1 MSENPEGLTRRVA
14 RFVSTTRDAEIPRSV
29 FEHARVALLDWYG
42 VTIAGKDDPLVS
54 KLTRVADREG
64 GNEQAT
70 LLGQGVRKTAS
81 QAALINGAAS
91 HALDYDD
98 TFAFFLGHPS
108 VTLFPSVLALAEWK
122 GKKGRELL
130 TAYLVGFRAGSA
142 LGSYAGVGHYLA
154 GWHGT
159 STIGHLAS
167 ASACARLLG
176 LDEERTVHA
185 LGIAATQASGLK
197 RVFGTMCKP
206 FHAGKCSQAGLN
218 SALLAAEGFTSAEDA
233 LEGPQGFFEVLRGD
247 KNEGVLDTLG
257 RTWDIEGLA
266 QKYHASCHATHSPIE
281 AARQIV
287 NEKGLALSEIR
298 SITVRSS
305 EMALSAAHRVEGAT
319 TGLEGKFSI
328 PYCVANALLR
338 GNTGMQAFTDERVR
352 DPEVQAFMKKIALVK
367 DEKKLALEADVEMET
382 VTGEVHSAS
391 SDILQQVP
399 PLEVKR
405 EKLRAKF
412 EDLCGPVLGER
423 RTAEIRDAIL
433 RLDELD
439 DIRPLFAS

>member
-1 MSENPEGLTRRVA
+1 MEESPEGLTRRIA
-14 RFVSTTRDAEIPRSV
+14 GFVSRTRDADIPEPV
-29 FEHARVALLDWYG
+29 YEHAKVALLDWYA
-42 VTIAGKDDPLVS
+42 VTMAGKGDPLVR
-54 KLTRVADREG
+54 KLTDLADQEG

-70 LLGQGVRKTAS
+70 LLGQGIRKTAS
-81 QAALINGAAS
+81 QATLINGAAS

-98 TFAFFLGHPS
+98 SLAFFLGHPS
-108 VTLFPSVLALAEWK
+108 VTLFPSVLALSEWK
-122 GKKGRELL
+122 GKKGKELL
-130 TAYLVGFRAGSA
+130 TAYIIGFRAGSA
-142 LGSYAGVGHYLA
+142 LGSYAGLGHYMK

-176 LDEERTVHA
+176 LDAGLTTYA

-218 SALLAAEGFTSAEDA
+218 AALLAARGFTCAEDT
-233 LEGPQGFFEVLRGD
+233 LEGPQGFFEVLGGD
-247 KNEGVLDTLG
+247 KNEDVLATLG

-281 AARQIV
+281 ATWKIV
-287 NEKGLALSEIR
+287 EEHGLTTDQVR
-298 SITVRSS
+298 SITVKSS
-305 EMALSAAHRVEGAT
+305 EMGLSAAHQVGAA

-338 GNTGMQAFTDERVR
+338 DNTGMQAFVDEKVN
-352 DPEVQAFMKKIALVK
+352 DPDVQAFMKKISLVK
-367 DEKKLALEADVEMET
+367 DENKIALEADVELET
-382 VTGEVHSAS
+382 TTGEVYSAS
-391 SDILQQVP
+391 SDILQEVP

-405 EKLRAKF
+405 EKLRTKF
-412 EDLCGPVLGER
+412 EDLCRPVLGDR
-423 RTAEIRDAIL
+423 RTEEVRDAIL
-433 RLDELD
+433 ALDELED
-439 DIRPLFAS
+439 VDVLFAS